1 MNSHI
6 LIVEDE
12 ELLREELQILL
23 QNAGYGVTCI
33 TDFMDVAGQVRAGS
47 YDLILLDVNLPG
59 QDGYSICSRI
69 RAFSVPPSCFSPAQY
84 ADGPSFRRLTLG
96 GNDYVAKPY
105 NAPCSFWP
113 ESASFFAART
123 DGYDGI

>member
-12 ELLREELQILL
+12 ELIREELKILL
-23 QNAGYGVTCI
+23 QNAGYEVTCI
-33 TDFMDVAGQVRAGS
+33 TDFTNVAEQIRAGS

-69 RAFSVPPSCFSPAQY
+69 RTFSRTPSCFSPDAVRRWM
-84 ADGPSFRRLTLG
+84 SFRR
-96 GNDYVAKPY
+96 
-105 NAPCSFWP
+105 
-113 ESASFFAART
+113 
-123 DGYDGI
+123 

>member
-47 YDLILLDVNLPG
+47 YDLILLDVTCPVRTATASVPE
-59 QDGYSICSRI
+59 Y
-69 RAFSVPPSCFSPAQY
+69 APFPVPPSCFSPGAVRRWT
-84 ADGPSFRRLTLG
+84 SFRR
-96 GNDYVAKPY
+96 
-105 NAPCSFWP
+105 
-113 ESASFFAART
+113 
-123 DGYDGI
+123 